1 MVRPSARRAKM
12 DDTER
17 GRLHGYGDE
26 GNLPDGPGLAGDQSL
41 VLEQLLNE
49 RWSCRAFQVHEVP
62 RPVIERL
69 LTLAQRSA
77 SWCNTQPWQV
87 IITAGA
93 GTERF
98 RSALS
103 AHVRER
109 GQDDNPDFGKP
120 DEYHGVYRQRRR
132 ASGWQ
137 LYDAVGVQ
145 RGDRAASAEQA
156 FQNFRLFGAP
166 HVAII
171 TTDAS
176 QGVYGAVDAGAYVG
190 TFLLAACSL
199 GIAAIA
205 QAALAMYSPFI
216 REHFS
221 IPGDRKILVGIS
233 FGYPD
238 LDHPANCYRTARAP
252 LAEVVTWADT

>member
-1 MVRPSARRAKM
+1 V
-12 DDTER
+12 
-17 GRLHGYGDE
+17 HGYGDDVDLAE
-26 GNLPDGPGLAGDQSL
+26 APGPAGDRSL
-41 VLEQLLNE
+41 VLEQLLSE
-49 RWSCRAFQVHEVP
+49 RWSCRAFEDREVP
-62 RPVIERL
+62 RAVIERL

-87 IITAGA
+87 IVTAGG

-98 RSALS
+98 RSALT
-103 AHVRER
+103 AHVREG
-109 GQDDNPDFGKP
+109 GQDVDPDFGQP
-120 DEYHGVYRQRRR
+120 GEYHGVYRQRRR
-132 ASGWQ
+132 TTGWQ
-137 LYDAVGVQ
+137 LYGAVGVQ
-145 RGDRAASAEQA
+145 RGDRAASAEQS

-176 QGVYGAVDAGAYVG
+176 QGAYGAVDAGAYLG

-199 GIAAIA
+199 GIATIA

-216 REHFS
+216 REYFS
-221 IPGDRKILVGIS
+221 IPGDRKVLAGIS

-238 LDHPANCYRTARAP
+238 LDHPANSYRTARAP
-252 LAEVVTWADT
+252 LAEVVTWTEA

>member
-1 MVRPSARRAKM
+1 MTHDAHHEQMPGCGVADDRSAM
-12 DDTER
+12 
-17 GRLHGYGDE
+17 
-26 GNLPDGPGLAGDQSL
+26 
-41 VLEQLLNE
+41 LEQLLAE
-49 RWSCRAFQVHEVP
+49 RWSCRAFTGREIP
-62 RPVIERL
+62 RPVIVRL

-87 IITAGA
+87 IVTTGE

-98 RSALS
+98 RAALS
-103 AHVRER
+103 AHVRKH
-109 GQDDNPDFGKP
+109 GPDVSPDFGQP
-120 DEYHGVYRQRRR
+120 GEYHGVYRQRRR
-132 ASGWQ
+132 TSGWQ

-176 QGVYGAVDAGAYVG
+176 QGVYGAVDAGTYVG
-190 TFLLAACSL
+190 TFLLTATSL
-199 GIAAIA
+199 GIATIA
-205 QAALAMYSPFI
+205 QAALAMHSPFI
-216 REHFS
+216 RGYFS
-221 IPGDRKILVGIS
+221 IPDDRKILVGIS

-238 LDHPANCYRTARAP
+238 HTHPANGYRTVRAP
-252 LAEVVTWADT
+252 LTEIVTWASS

>member
-1 MVRPSARRAKM
+1 MTQQDTRAPM
-12 DDTER
+12 DD
-17 GRLHGYGDE
+17 
-26 GNLPDGPGLAGDQSL
+26 PDGVEADLQEGSGQVGDRSL
-41 VLEQLLNE
+41 VLEQLLEE
-49 RWSCRAFQVHEVP
+49 RWSCRAFQAREVP

-87 IITAGA
+87 IVTAGA

-98 RSALS
+98 RSALC

-109 GQDDNPDFGKP
+109 GADVRPDFGP
-120 DEYHGVYRQRRR
+120 PEEYHGVYRQRRR
-132 ASGWQ
+132 ATGWQ

-145 RGDRAASAEQA
+145 RGDRTASAEQA
-156 FQNFRLFGAP
+156 FENFRLFGAP

-176 QGVYGAVDAGAYVG
+176 QGVYGAVDAGGYVG
-190 TFLLAACSL
+190 TFLLAAHSL
-199 GIAAIA
+199 GIATIA
-205 QAALAMYSPFI
+205 QVALAMYSPFI

-221 IPGDRKILVGIS
+221 IPDDRKVLAGIS
-233 FGYPD
+233 FGYPN
-238 LDHPANCYRTARAP
+238 LDHPANSFRTARAS
-252 LAEVVTWADT
+252 LDEVATWADA

>member
-1 MVRPSARRAKM
+1 MTQQGTRAPM
-12 DDTER
+12 DDA
-17 GRLHGYGDE
+17 E
-26 GNLPDGPGLAGDQSL
+26 GVEADPRQGSGPGEDRSL
-41 VLEQLLNE
+41 VLEQLLAE
-49 RWSCRAFQVHEVP
+49 RWSCRAFQAGEVP

-87 IITAGA
+87 IVTAGA

-98 RSALS
+98 RSALC
-103 AHVRER
+103 AHV
-109 GQDDNPDFGKP
+109 GGVGADVSPDFGQP

-132 ASGWQ
+132 VTGWQ

-145 RGDRAASAEQA
+145 RGDRAASAKQA
-156 FQNFRLFGAP
+156 FENFRLFGAP

-176 QGVYGAVDAGAYVG
+176 QGVYGAVDAGGYIG
-190 TFLLAACSL
+190 TFLLAAQSL
-199 GIAAIA
+199 GIATIA

-221 IPGDRKILVGIS
+221 IPGDRKVLAGIS

-238 LDHPANCYRTARAP
+238 LNHPANSFRTGRAS
-252 LAEVVTWADT
+252 LDEVMTWADA

>member
-1 MVRPSARRAKM
+1 M
-12 DDTER
+12 ER
-17 GRLHGYGDE
+17 QDAHDR
-26 GNLPDGPGLAGDQSL
+26 SL

-49 RWSCRAFQVHEVP
+49 RFSCRAFQDRELP
-62 RPVIERL
+62 RPVIVRL

-87 IITAGA
+87 TVTTGA

-103 AHVRER
+103 AHARER
-109 GQDDNPDFGKP
+109 GQDVSPDFGQP

-132 ASGWQ
+132 VTGWQ
-137 LYDAVGVQ
+137 LYEAVGVQ

-156 FQNFRLFGAP
+156 FQNYRLFGAP

-176 QGVYGAVDAGAYVG
+176 QGVYGAVDAGTYVG

-205 QAALAMYSPFI
+205 QAALAMHSPFI
-216 REHFS
+216 REYFS
-221 IPGDRKILVGIS
+221 IPGDRKVLVGIS

-238 LDHPANCYRTARAP
+238 TGHPANSYRTARAP
-252 LAEVVTWADT
+252 LAEVVTWADA

>member
-1 MVRPSARRAKM
+1 M
-12 DDTER
+12 
-17 GRLHGYGDE
+17 HGYGDDVDLAE
-26 GNLPDGPGLAGDQSL
+26 AHGTPGDRSL
-41 VLEQLLNE
+41 VLEQLLGE
-49 RWSCRAFQVHEVP
+49 RWSCRAFEDRKVP

-87 IITAGA
+87 IVTTGG

-109 GQDDNPDFGKP
+109 EQDVTPDFGHP

-132 ASGWQ
+132 TTGWQ
-137 LYDAVGVQ
+137 LYEAVGVQ

-156 FQNFRLFGAP
+156 FQNYRLFGAP

-171 TTDAS
+171 TTDGSRAS
-176 QGVYGAVDAGAYVG
+176 TVRSTRAPI
-190 TFLLAACSL
+190 LARSCSPP
-199 GIAAIA
+199 AASA
-205 QAALAMYSPFI
+205 SPPSPRPRWRCTRLSSAI
-216 REHFS
+216 ISRS
-221 IPGDRKILVGIS
+221 PRDRKILAGIS

-238 LDHPANCYRTARAP
+238 LDHPANGYRTDRAP
-252 LAEVVTWADT
+252 LAEIVTWTEA

>member
-1 MVRPSARRAKM
+1 MCRRVRQGAHDA
-12 DDTER
+12 
-17 GRLHGYGDE
+17 
-26 GNLPDGPGLAGDQSL
+26 SL
-41 VLEQLLNE
+41 VLERLLND
-49 RWSCRAFQVHEVP
+49 RWSCRAFQGREVP

-87 IITAGA
+87 IITTGG

-103 AHVRER
+103 AQARER
-109 GQDDNPDFGKP
+109 GQDVNPDFGQP

-132 ASGWQ
+132 ATGWQ
-137 LYDAVGVQ
+137 LYEAVGVQ

-156 FQNFRLFGAP
+156 FQNYRLFGAP

-190 TFLLAACSL
+190 TFLLAARSV
-199 GIAAIA
+199 GIATIA

-216 REHFS
+216 RAYFS
-221 IPGDRKILVGIS
+221 IPDDRKVLAGIS

-238 LDHPANCYRTARAP
+238 LDHPANSYRTARAP
-252 LAEVVTWADT
+252 LTEVVTWIDA

>member
-1 MVRPSARRAKM
+1 MHGH
-12 DDTER
+12 DDEA
-17 GRLHGYGDE
+17 
-26 GNLPDGPGLAGDQSL
+26 NLPETPGPADDRSLA
-41 VLEQLLNE
+41 LEQLLTE
-49 RWSCRAFQVHEVP
+49 RWSCRAFQGREVP

-87 IITAGA
+87 IVTTGDS
-93 GTERF
+93 TERF

-103 AHVRER
+103 AHARAH
-109 GQDDNPDFGKP
+109 GQDFGQP

-132 ASGWQ
+132 AAGWQ
-137 LYDAVGVQ
+137 LYEAVGVQ

-156 FQNFRLFGAP
+156 FQNYRLFGAP

-176 QGVYGAVDAGAYVG
+176 QGVYGAVDTGTYIG
-190 TFLLAACSL
+190 TFLLAATSL
-199 GIAAIA
+199 GIAAIP

-216 REHFS
+216 RRYFS
-221 IPGDRKILVGIS
+221 IPDDRKVLAGIS

-238 LDHPANCYRTARAP
+238 LDHPANSYRTARAP
-252 LAEVVTWADT
+252 LTEVVTWTDA

>member
-1 MVRPSARRAKM
+1 MHGCG
-12 DDTER
+12 DDVDLAEA
-17 GRLHGYGDE
+17 
-26 GNLPDGPGLAGDQSL
+26 PGPAGDRSL
-41 VLEQLLNE
+41 MLEQLLSE
-49 RWSCRAFQVHEVP
+49 RWSCRAFEDREVP
-62 RPVIERL
+62 RAVIERL

-87 IITAGA
+87 IVTAGG

-98 RSALS
+98 RSALT
-103 AHVRER
+103 AHVREG
-109 GQDDNPDFGKP
+109 GQDVDPDFGQP
-120 DEYHGVYRQRRR
+120 GEYHGVYRQRRR
-132 ASGWQ
+132 TTGWQ
-137 LYDAVGVQ
+137 LYGAVGVQ
-145 RGDRAASAEQA
+145 RGDRAASAEQS

-176 QGVYGAVDAGAYVG
+176 QGAYGAVDAGAYLG

-199 GIAAIA
+199 GIATIA

-216 REHFS
+216 REYFS
-221 IPGDRKILVGIS
+221 IPGDRKVLAGIS

-238 LDHPANCYRTARAP
+238 LDHPANNYRTARAS
-252 LAEVVTWADT
+252 LAEVVTWTEA